1 MAENPT
7 IYQVAQIGVESTPGT
22 LVAATKRLT
31 SFDLTWNVKPEVKI
45 YRPTGY
51 KFATLASLSKE
62 WTEIGFKGPT
72 TYTEIIYPLNSLIKA
87 VAPTGAGTAKT
98 WVFAPSSTAT
108 DTRKTYTIEHGSA
121 DRARRFGYGL
131 FTGMTL
137 NFTRDEVTVEGT
149 AIGKAMADNFSLTGA
164 LSEVALMPVMPTQT
178 ALYLADTA
186 AGLAGAS
193 AATRAFSASWTLE
206 NVSGPVWP
214 LNNSAAFAAMV
225 DTQPTA
231 NGRVKMAVDAEG
243 MALLTNLRAGSTKFM
258 RIKSLGD
265 LISGADYYL
274 LQVDVAMKISNVQ
287 PFADEDGVYA
297 VEWEYET
304 VHDATWTKG
313 TEITVVNALSAL

>member
-7 IYQVAQIGVESTPGT
+7 VYQVAQLGVETTAGT

-31 SFDLTWNVKPEVKI
+31 SLDLTWNIKPEVKT

-51 KFATLASLSKE
+51 KFGTLASLSKE
-62 WTEIGFKGPT
+62 WTEVGFTGPA
-72 TYTEIIYPLNSLIKA
+72 TYTELIYVFNSLLAA
-87 VAPTGAGTAKT
+87 VSPTGAGSAKT
-98 WVFAPSSTAT
+98 WTFTPSATAT
-108 DTRKTYTIEHGSA
+108 NTRKTYTIEHGSS

-131 FTGMTL
+131 VSGTTL
-137 NFTRDEVTVEGT
+137 NFSRDEVTVEGT
-149 AIGKAMADNFSLTGA
+149 IIGKAMVDNYSLTGGTT
-164 LSEVALMPVMPTQT
+164 EVALLPVMPTQT
-178 ALYLADTA
+178 SLYLADTA
-186 AGLAGAS
+186 AGLAGAA

-214 LNNSAAFAAMV
+214 LNASAAFAAMTDLV
-225 DTQPTA
+225 PNA

-274 LQVDVAMKISNVQ
+274 LQVDVAMKVTNVQ
-287 PFADEDGVYA
+287 PLADEDGVYA
-297 VEWEYET
+297 IEWEYET
-304 VHDATWTKG
+304 TYDSTWTKG
-313 TEITVVNALSAL
+313 TEVTVINTLTAL